1 MFKRTISL
9 FLAAALLAGGLAAC
23 GEKPAPVTSADTTV
37 PADATTEAP
46 EFTPVDADYSG
57 EFTMLLSGNCDANVA
72 FKTFEDTDMTER
84 TPLDEA
90 VYRRMKTV
98 EELYDIKFRFIEDY
112 GTNGSAKTK
121 LLVAATAGDTDYDA
135 AVIAAFD
142 AVPLAMAGA
151 LYELGSI
158 KNLTLDRDFWDA
170 RAARDLTIRGLLFAT
185 TGDID
190 FWDDMMQN
198 VIAFNKQVKADLNIE
213 DNFYTLVEDG
223 KWTLDA
229 LASYAKQAT
238 EDLNSDGV
246 YDMSDKF
253 GLITWDD
260 SVYAVFEGSGE
271 RVVTVADDGT
281 LKLTLTGSER
291 IVDVLTKYT
300 DFCFGGDAINYQRHT
315 SKEAMDMFSGNR
327 ALFLAG
333 RLQSLDDYRD
343 METNYGILPYPKYNE
358 AQAEYQTVAS
368 PWHMTLLTVPLT
380 AADAE
385 RSGAVLNALAYH
397 GKQLLTG
404 AYYDK
409 TLTGQYFRD
418 EDSLST
424 LERMAATRAYD
435 LGLYIQP
442 ANINKQLIYM
452 FREGSKD
459 FASTFAGYEDAA
471 KTALAQTDTAFSLAA
486 QTWKK

>member
-1 MFKRTISL
+1 MFKRKIAL
-9 FLAAALLAGGLAAC
+9 FLAAASLAASLAAC
-23 GEKPAPVTSADTTV
+23 GEKPAPVTSENTTASTEV
-37 PADATTEAP
+37 TTEAP
-46 EFTPVDADYSG
+46 EFVPVDADYSG
-57 EFTMLLSGNCDANVA
+57 EFTMLISGNCNANVA
-72 FKTFEDTDMTER
+72 FKSFEDSDMTER

-98 EELYDIKFRFIEDY
+98 EELYGVTFNYIEDY
-112 GTNGSAKTK
+112 GTNGSAKNK
-121 LLVAATAGDTDYDA
+121 LMVAATAGDTDYDA
-135 AVIAAFD
+135 AVIAAYD

-246 YDMSDKF
+246 YNMSDKF

-260 SVYAVFEGSGE
+260 SIYAVFEGSGE
-271 RVVTVADDGT
+271 RVVQVADDGT
-281 LKLTLTGSER
+281 LNLTLTGSER

-300 DFCFGGDAINYQRHT
+300 DFCFGGDAINYQRYT

-333 RLQSLDDYRD
+333 RLQSLDAYRD
-343 METNYGILPYPKYNE
+343 METDYGILPYPKYDE
-358 AQAEYQTVAS
+358 AQENYLCNANGWCVSPIVVPKIVENPDRTGFIIEAIAETSKQYIVPVFYDKVLTGKALRDDDSADMLDLIVYSFVLDNADIYQWGNLDTQMRDGMTKGTDLSSIIAKNRSAFEKAIEKTVA
-368 PWHMTLLTVPLT
+368 
-380 AADAE
+380 
-385 RSGAVLNALAYH
+385 G
-397 GKQLLTG
+397 
-404 AYYDK
+404 
-409 TLTGQYFRD
+409 
-418 EDSLST
+418 
-424 LERMAATRAYD
+424 MA
-435 LGLYIQP
+435 G
-442 ANINKQLIYM
+442 
-452 FREGSKD
+452 
-459 FASTFAGYEDAA
+459 
-471 KTALAQTDTAFSLAA
+471 
-486 QTWKK
+486 

>member
-1 MFKRTISL
+1 MPKRKIAL
-9 FLAAALLAGGLAAC
+9 LLAAACLAASFAAC
-23 GEKPAPVTSADTTV
+23 GEKPAPATSADTTV
-37 PADATTEAP
+37 TTEVTTEAP

-98 EELYDIKFRFIEDY
+98 EELYGIKFRFIEDY

-121 LLVAATAGDTDYDA
+121 LLVAATAGDDDYDA
-135 AVIAAFD
+135 AVVAAYD
-142 AVPLAMAGA
+142 AVPLAMGGA

-158 KNLTLDRDFWDA
+158 GNLKLEKDRWDA
-170 RAARDLTIRGLLFAT
+170 RAARDLTMHGLLFAT

-213 DNFYTLVEDG
+213 EDFYALVEDG

-229 LASYAKQAT
+229 LASYAKLAT

-260 SVYAVFEGSGE
+260 SVYAVLEGSGE
-271 RVVTVADDGT
+271 RVVTVGADGA
-281 LKLTLTGSER
+281 LALTLTGSER
-291 IVDVLTKYT
+291 VVDVLTKYT
-300 DFCFGGDAINYQRHT
+300 DFCFGGDAINYQRYT

-333 RLQSLDDYRD
+333 RLQSLDAYRD
-343 METNYGILPYPKYNE
+343 METDYGILPYPKYDE
-358 AQAEYQTVAS
+358 AQAEYHTVAS
-368 PWHMTLLTVPLT
+368 PWHMTLFTVPLT
-380 AADAE
+380 AANAE
-385 RSGAVLNALAYH
+385 RSGAVLDALAYY
-397 GKQLLTG
+397 GKELLTG

-418 EDSLST
+418 EDSLAT
-424 LERMAATRAYD
+424 LERMAATRD
-435 LGLYIQP
+435 R
-442 ANINKQLIYM
+442 K
-452 FREGSKD
+452 SVV
-459 FASTFAGYEDAA
+459 
-471 KTALAQTDTAFSLAA
+471 
-486 QTWKK
+486 